1 MYEVV
6 LKDGE
11 FWIAKN
17 GKILEVLGSFI
28 DPLTPEM
35 IIKEIKD
42 EIQLR
47 CKE

>member
-17 GKILEVLGSFI
+17 GKVLDVLGSFI
-28 DPLTPEM
+28 DPVTPE
-35 IIKEIKD
+35 IIIEEIKD
-42 EIQLR
+42 EV
-47 CKE
+47 

>member
-6 LKDGE
+6 YKDGE

-28 DPLTPEM
+28 DPLTPEL
-35 IIKEIKD
+35 IIMEIKD
-42 EIQLR
+42 EV
-47 CKE
+47 

>member
-1 MYEVV
+1 MYEVD

-17 GKILEVLGSFI
+17 GKILDVIGSFI

-42 EIQLR
+42 EV
-47 CKE
+47 

>member
-17 GKILEVLGSFI
+17 GRVLEVLGSFN
-28 DPLTPEM
+28 DPLTPE
-35 IIKEIKD
+35 IIISEIKD
-42 EIQLR
+42 EV
-47 CKE
+47 

>member
-11 FWIAKN
+11 FWIAKD
-17 GKILEVLGSFI
+17 GKILDVIGSFI

-35 IIKEIKD
+35 IIREIKD
-42 EIQLR
+42 EI
-47 CKE
+47 

>member
-17 GKILEVLGSFI
+17 GKILDVLGSFCEPI
-28 DPLTPEM
+28 TPE
-35 IIKEIKD
+35 IIFEEIKD
-42 EIQLR
+42 EV
-47 CKE
+47 